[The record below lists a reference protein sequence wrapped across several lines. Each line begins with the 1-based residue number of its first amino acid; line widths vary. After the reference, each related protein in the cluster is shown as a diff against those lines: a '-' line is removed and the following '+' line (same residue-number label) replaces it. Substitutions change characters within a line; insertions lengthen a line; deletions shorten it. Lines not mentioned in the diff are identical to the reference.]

1 MVGQR
6 RFDHVQQRLVLD
18 ESFLD
23 VVLRTAVKE
32 RMMKNQA
39 GEEEEEEAEKSSTT
53 TTRNR
58 TCLSDS

>member
-6 RFDHVQQRLVLD
+6 RFDYVQQRLVLD

-39 GEEEEEEAEKSSTT
+39 GEEEEEAEKSSTT

>member
-39 GEEEEEEAEKSSTT
+39 GEEEEEAEKSSTT

>member
-1 MVGQR
+1 VVGQR

-39 GEEEEEEAEKSSTT
+39 GEEEEEAEKSSTT